1 MDKAYYDRVFKN
13 AKDPEQLRSIFAGTV
28 IGIRS
33 RLADKPEAA
42 LEALRNVIAAFK
54 DADQKFD

>member
-1 MDKAYYDRVFKN
+1 MDKEYYDRVFKN

-28 IGIRS
+28 IGIVKS
-33 RLADKPEAA
+33 DKPEAA